1 MASSQLAKLSTHFD
15 PITLF
20 YISLSFEITWFNQQ
34 QGMEMRMC
42 HHVAIIP
49 PGYFSCSQKTCYP
62 WLKPLGFNQSLPWII
77 HVLQKVSRNSVTG
90 GFFTVRVR
98 NTQRWVGKRSW
109 IFGNC
114 WNITALQSRD
124 LRHWHT
130 GQWRTRQKTLAWELI
145 FPDRD

>member
-1 MASSQLAKLSTHFD
+1 MASSQLAKLSTTFRPNH
-15 PITLF
+15 PV

-77 HVLQKVSRNSVTG
+77 HVLQGVTQFG
-90 GFFTVRVR
+90 NRWVFTVRVR

-114 WNITALQSRD
+114 WNITALRVEICATDTQGND
-124 LRHWHT
+124 GH
-130 GQWRTRQKTLAWELI
+130 GKKTLAWELI